1 MNSGIRHLFLLLA
14 ITALPSL
21 RAEWAD
27 MKAGIGANEVVRA
40 LGVPLVQSHGAAGR
54 WSVWTYDAGG
64 CVLLENGRVTHWTPS
79 RGNVT
84 THATPGP
91 RYVSATG
98 VRPVAAGTSTTRA
111 RTTTPRW

>member
-1 MNSGIRHLFLLLA
+1 MRSDFRHGFLFLA
-14 ITALPSL
+14 IAALPSL

-27 MKAGIGANEVVRA
+27 MKPGLGANEVMRA

-54 WSVWTYDAGG
+54 WAVWTYDAGG

-79 RGNVT
+79 RGNLT
-84 THATPGP
+84 THAAPGP

-98 VRPVAAGTSTTRA
+98 VRPVAASTAITRA
-111 RTTTPRW
+111 RTTTRW

>member
-1 MNSGIRHLFLLLA
+1 MKSVLRLFLLA
-14 ITALPSL
+14 VAGAVAPSL

-27 MKAGIGANEVVRA
+27 VKAGLPADAVVRA

-54 WSVWTYDAGG
+54 WAVWTYDAGG
-64 CVLLENGRVTHWTPS
+64 CVLLEHGRVTHWTPS

-91 RYVSATG
+91 RYISAAG
-98 VRPVAAGTSTTRA
+98 VRPVAAGVAPTRA
-111 RTTTPRW
+111 RTTAPRW

>member
-1 MNSGIRHLFLLLA
+1 MQPGFRHLLLVLA
-14 ITALPSL
+14 LAALPSL

-27 MKAGIGANEVVRA
+27 MKPGIGANEVVRA

-54 WSVWTYDAGG
+54 WAVWTYDAGG
-64 CVLLENGRVTHWTPS
+64 CVLLENGRVTHWTVS
-79 RGNVT
+79 RGNLT

-98 VRPVAAGTSTTRA
+98 VRPVVAGAPTTRA
-111 RTTTPRW
+111 RATARW